1 MEIIK
6 NDNDLKTDEK
16 LYNKN
21 KDNVIKIIPINKNLN
36 AFLSIISLCLIACI
50 STNTI
55 MLKLTIDSRIII
67 LFDDIKYRNNN
78 NDIEN
83 NNDVSIVDLFGKYIF

>member
-21 KDNVIKIIPINKNLN
+21 KDNVIKIIPINKSLN
-36 AFLSIISLCLIACI
+36 VFLSIISLCLIACI

-55 MLKLTIDSRIII
+55 ILKLTIDSRIII

-83 NNDVSIVDLFGKYIF
+83 NSDVSFVDLFGKYIF